1 MYTISLMSN
10 PDESGFS
17 HGFTLSKHRKKER
30 AEESLKKYQAIYA
43 NDEDKS
49 VVMSHT
55 ISKSAQRRARQGA
68 CPELRKLFSPFL

>member
-1 MYTISLMSN
+1 MSN

-43 NDEDKS
+43 NEEDKS

-55 ISKSAQRRARQGA
+55 ISKSAQRRARKGTRA
-68 CPELRKLFSPFL
+68 SCPDLRKLFDFLEK